1 MSAVGTSKGIL
12 EIAKFG
18 FYVAVPIGLMYTFA
32 NNSTNIKKFMGNR
45 SYVVYPEEAPRPPSP
60 EELREMAR
68 ELARKK
74 NIHGVDDK
82 LWSLLHLDTSSI
94 ALPFKT
100 SIFTPFPSTGMFGHL
115 KTMTLEMDHIS
126 GLPDEVLSHIL
137 SFLPTKLAALT
148 SVLSTR
154 WRNLLTLVP
163 NLDISSHNKIVQ
175 LDGSVSCAIYGAI
188 RKEDMYGTMR
198 SFMAFMERDWL
209 CRSFSYF
216 AKMVVMI
223 LIIFCLKRCSRDLR
237 CKDKLEM
244 LLPAFPV
251 LDELYVKNILW
262 KPWSDTV
269 SSASLK
275 ELTLHAERLFLWD
288 SISREDK
295 NLWLTSCPLKKI
307 QIESCGGTTGEMRM
321 VKHLLESSPCLE
333 EMKIFAF
340 KDYHTDIFDL
350 VVKMV
355 NLCCYRVVVFNFLCV
370 IHRI

>member
-1 MSAVGTSKGIL
+1 
-12 EIAKFG
+12 
-18 FYVAVPIGLMYTFA
+18 
-32 NNSTNIKKFMGNR
+32 
-45 SYVVYPEEAPRPPSP
+45 
-60 EELREMAR
+60 
-68 ELARKK
+68 
-74 NIHGVDDK
+74 
-82 LWSLLHLDTSSI
+82 
-94 ALPFKT
+94 
-100 SIFTPFPSTGMFGHL
+100 
-115 KTMTLEMDHIS
+115 MTLEMDHIS
-126 GLPDEVLSHIL
+126 GLLDEVLSHIL

-188 RKEDMYGTMR
+188 RKDDMYGTMR

-209 CRSFSYF
+209 CR
-216 AKMVVMI
+216 
-223 LIIFCLKRCSRDLR
+223 
-237 CKDKLEM
+237 
-244 LLPAFPV
+244 
-251 LDELYVKNILW
+251 
-262 KPWSDTV
+262 
-269 SSASLK
+269 
-275 ELTLHAERLFLWD
+275 RLFLWD

-355 NLCCYRVVVFNFLCV
+355 NLCNESYRVVVFNFLCV